1 MLIEVHGGHIQFLEF
16 RHGPDAFIESR
27 GDDLQTLQ
35 FEKLVQRLVE
45 HRRVDDQKPQAWQ
58 IAKST
63 IKIIVLQNDQRLQM
77 GQPHNVGREQRGAPE
92 K

>member
-1 MLIEVHGGHIQFLEF
+1 MLIEVDGGHIQFLEF
-16 RHGPDAFIESR
+16 CLGPDGFIESR
-27 GDDLQTLQ
+27 GDDLQTFQ

-63 IKIIVLQNDQRLQM
+63 IKIIVLQKYQPLQM
-77 GQPHNVGREQRGAPE
+77 GQSHNIGREQRGAPE